1 MTGGTV
7 AADRWELMRALGAI
21 ADSPAAARAASP
33 SLGLT
38 PASGAEHTSVFVLEL
53 PPYASIYLGPDGA
66 LGGEGADRV
75 AGFWRVLGIDP
86 PAEPDHLS
94 ALLGLY
100 ASLGEGVTS
109 ARRPATMTAL
119 SRAQGTLFWEHMQS
133 WLPAYLDA
141 VSDLPGRGLPAWA
154 GLLQRVI
161 TAESARHQ
169 PCPALPLALRQAP
182 PAAQLAAGPQEIAR
196 TLTIPVRSGMILTRH
211 RLAAGAGQAGVGHRA
226 GERRFTL
233 RAMLEQD
240 PAATLT
246 WLAAEASRWEH
257 RHECLGTDEA
267 ARWWAG
273 RARLTAR
280 ILQKGAV
287 LAAGGGAA
295 HPGADA
301 SAGTGTPE

>member
-7 AADRWELMRALGAI
+7 AADRWELMRALGAV
-21 ADSPAAARAASP
+21 ADSPAAARAVGSA
-33 SLGLT
+33 LGLA
-38 PASGAEHTSVFVLEL
+38 PASDAEHTGVFVLEL

-66 LGGEGADRV
+66 LGGEGTDRV

-94 ALLGLY
+94 VLLGLY
-100 ASLGEGVTS
+100 ASLGEGVAS
-109 ARRPATMTAL
+109 ARRPATMAAL
-119 SRAQGTLFWEHMQS
+119 SRAQGTLFWEHMQP

-141 VSDLPGRGLPAWA
+141 VSDLPCRSLSEWA

-161 TAESARHQ
+161 TAESARQQ

-182 PAAQLAAGPQEIAR
+182 AAAALAAGPREMAG
-196 TLTIPVRSGMILTRH
+196 TLTVAVRSGMVLTRC
-211 RLAAGAGQAGVGHRA
+211 RLAAGASQSGVGHRV

-257 RHECLGTDEA
+257 RHECHGADGA
-267 ARWWAG
+267 ARWWAR

-280 ILQKGAV
+280 ILHDAAV
-287 LAAGGGAA
+287 TAAGGAA
-295 HPGADA
+295 RPGGDA
-301 SAGTGTPE
+301 SAGAWTLE

>member
-1 MTGGTV
+1 MAGGTV
-7 AADRWELMRALGAI
+7 AADRWELMRALGTI

-33 SLGLT
+33 VLGLA
-38 PASGAEHTSVFVLEL
+38 PASGAEHTGLFVLEL

-109 ARRPATMTAL
+109 ARRPATMAAL
-119 SRAQGTLFWEHMQS
+119 SRAQGTLFWEHMHS
-133 WLPAYLDA
+133 WLLAYLDA
-141 VSDLPGRGLPAWA
+141 VRDVGGPGLAAWA

-169 PCPALPLALRQAP
+169 PCLALPLALRQAP
-182 PAAQLAAGPQEIAR
+182 RAAELAAGPGEMADSV
-196 TLTIPVRSGMILTRH
+196 TVPVRSGMILSRH
-211 RLAAGAGQAGVGHRA
+211 RLAVGASQAGVGHRA

-240 PAATLT
+240 PAATLR
-246 WLAAEASRWEH
+246 WLAAEASRWGH
-257 RHECLGTDEA
+257 RHECHGADET

-273 RARLTAR
+273 RARFTAR
-280 ILQKGAV
+280 ILHEGAV
-287 LAAGGGAA
+287 KAALRDQAA
-295 HPGADA
+295 VRFRRLDA
-301 SAGTGTPE
+301 